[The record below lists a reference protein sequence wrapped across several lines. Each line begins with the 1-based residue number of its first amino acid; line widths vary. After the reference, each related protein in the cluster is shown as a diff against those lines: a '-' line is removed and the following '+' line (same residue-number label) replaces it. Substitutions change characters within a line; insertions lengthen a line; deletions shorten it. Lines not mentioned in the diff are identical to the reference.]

1 TPTLFPYT
9 TLFRSDEQKAEHRD
23 EEIGPERV
31 HTGADDRSG
40 VSGSR
45 RHQGEEVLVA
55 EDEDGTRQ
63 EVGAAAEV
71 HAPRDPGQTDRER
84 DRAPDDPRAT
94 GKATAGENKQRDP
107 EERAFRASEEQQADE
122 RTGDRAETR
131 VAVRGER
138 EREKETGAEKRGDD
152 E

>member
-1 TPTLFPYT
+1 MLIANSARPVASADVT
-9 TLFRSDEQKAEHRD
+9 AN
-23 EEIGPERV
+23 
-31 HTGADDRSG
+31 DDRSNPTTH
-40 VSGSR
+40 VSATTEAAGLSHAGSS
-45 RHQGEEVLVA
+45 
-55 EDEDGTRQ
+55 
-63 EVGAAAEV
+63 
-71 HAPRDPGQTDRER
+71 
-84 DRAPDDPRAT
+84 AT

-138 EREKETGAEKRGDD
+138 EREKETGAEKCGDD